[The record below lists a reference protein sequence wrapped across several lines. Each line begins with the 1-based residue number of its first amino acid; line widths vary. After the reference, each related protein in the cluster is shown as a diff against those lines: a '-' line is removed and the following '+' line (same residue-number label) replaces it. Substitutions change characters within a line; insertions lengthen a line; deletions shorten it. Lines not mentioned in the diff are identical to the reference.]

1 MHEGIACEISGT
13 HPSPARINT
22 SHAEIRIGNG
32 SPLQGVALVREHY
45 TS

>member
-1 MHEGIACEISGT
+1 MRNFGDT
-13 HPSPARINT
+13 PNPTRINT

-45 TS
+45 TTWELV

>member
-13 HPSPARINT
+13 HPSPRVSIT